1 MFKDTIVVALG
12 TAASR
17 VTGLARVVVLGVILG
32 QTALAD
38 AFDGANNSPNSVYEL
53 LVGGVLA
60 ATLVPLFTR
69 AFKEGDSD
77 AESSVIST
85 SIIVLAATTVLA
97 MVAAPFIFR
106 LYSLQPSNLV
116 DAAQYREAGTQ
127 MARVFLAQ
135 IFFYGLSALATA
147 LLNARRKF
155 AMAAWAPAL
164 SNLVTIGFL
173 ALIPTTI
180 DGLPTLEDVSMD
192 NGFYW
197 LLTLSSTV
205 GVATMALV
213 LWPSLRRAGFTPR
226 FRPDFGHPAVRSML
240 KLSAWTL
247 GYVVTNQIAL
257 IVIKNLA
264 EPGSGN
270 QDAYSKAFI
279 FFMLPHSLLALSIAT
294 TVVPELVHRVAD
306 ADTDGF
312 ASRFTSGLRWI
323 VMLVMP
329 ASVLMAVLAHP
340 LILTVLQHGNFGADA
355 ALNTSRALTG
365 FAVGLVGFS
374 TYLYALRAFYA
385 HQDTRTPFLVNAFQN
400 VVNIALAVWLFEAHG
415 VLGLGLAF
423 GISYLVAAAV
433 TVWLLHRHH
442 RALDW
447 VTLGPIVV
455 PTTAGAAV
463 MALATWQVHVRLAP
477 GGTVGHLVEVM
488 AAGALGGAGYLAVL
502 WLTGTIDPARL
513 ARTVGRRMTTRS

>member
-1 MFKDTIVVALG
+1 MFKDTFVVALG

-17 VTGLARVVVLGVILG
+17 VTGLVRVVILGVILG

-69 AFKEGDSD
+69 AFKEGDAD
-77 AESSVIST
+77 AESSVVTT

-97 MVAAPFIFR
+97 MVSAPLIFR
-106 LYSLQPSNLV
+106 LYSLQPSALV
-116 DAAQYREAGTQ
+116 DAAQYRDAGTQ

-135 IFFYGLSALATA
+135 IFFYGLTALGTA
-147 LLNARRKF
+147 LLNARRLF

-164 SNLVTIGFL
+164 SNVVTISFL
-173 ALIPTTI
+173 LLIPSTI
-180 DGLPTLEDVSMD
+180 DGLPTLGDVSM
-192 NGFYW
+192 NGGFFW

-205 GVATMALV
+205 GVASMAIV
-213 LWPSLRRAGFTPR
+213 LWPALHRAGFRPS
-226 FRPDFGHPAVRSML
+226 FRPDFAHPAVRSML
-240 KLSAWTL
+240 RLSTWTL
-247 GYVVTNQIAL
+247 GYVVTNQVAL
-257 IVIKNLA
+257 VVIKNLA

-306 ADTDGF
+306 GDGPGF
-312 ASRFTSGLRWI
+312 ARRFTTGLRWI
-323 VMLVMP
+323 VVLVAP

-340 LILTVLQHGNFGADA
+340 LIVTVLQHGNFGADA

-365 FAVGLVGFS
+365 FAIGLVGFS
-374 TYLYALRAFYA
+374 TYLYSLRAFYA

-400 VVNIALAVWLFEAHG
+400 TVNIALAALLFDAHG

-423 GISYLVAAAV
+423 GISYLAAAGV
-433 TVWLLHRHH
+433 TVCLLHRRH
-442 RALDW
+442 RAVDW
-447 VTLGPIVV
+447 TGLSPAVV
-455 PTTAGAAV
+455 PIATGAVV
-463 MALATWQVHVRLAP
+463 MTLVVWQVHLRLVP
-477 GGTVGHLVEVM
+477 QGTTGHLVEVM
-488 AAGALGGAGYLAVL
+488 VATVLGGGGYVAVL
-502 WLTGTIDPARL
+502 WLMGTVDPGQVVRA
-513 ARTVGRRMTTRS
+513 VRRRVTAGP